1 MNNNNN
7 DDLVGRRVNHLV
19 VISREGRD
27 KNRNSLWKCRCD
39 CGKEILVRGFTLRS
53 HDIFSRGCENKRCIT
68 HGESKTKL
76 YHVWQGMKN
85 RCSNSNYHQYYLYG
99 GRGIS
104 VCDEWMDYIVFKEWA
119 LSHGYQ
125 LGLTLDRINTDGNY
139 CPENCRWVTQKEQ
152 QNNKRT
158 NRTIAYNGE
167 THSLMEWCELLQLN
181 YERVSSRL
189 DYGWTFE
196 DAISLPKN
204 SCRAGEDT

>member
-1 MNNNNN
+1 MNDNNN
-7 DDLVGRRVNHLV
+7 DDLVGTRVNHLV
-19 VISREGRD
+19 VMSREGSD
-27 KNRNSLWKCRCD
+27 KNRNSLWRCRCD

-53 HDIFSRGCENKRCIT
+53 GDIFSCGCESKRSTT
-68 HGESKTKL
+68 HGESRTKL
-76 YHVWQGMKN
+76 YHVWQGMKS
-85 RCSNSNYHQYYLYG
+85 RCNNPNYHQYHLYG

-104 VCDEWMDYIVFKEWA
+104 VCGEWMDYINFKEWA
-119 LSHGYQ
+119 INNGYKP
-125 LGLTLDRINTDGNY
+125 GLTIDRIDTDGNY

-158 NRTIAYNGE
+158 NRTITYNGE

-204 SCRAGEDT
+204 SYRTDKDT

>member
-1 MNNNNN
+1 MNDNNN
-7 DDLVGRRVNHLV
+7 DDLVGTRVNHLV
-19 VISREGRD
+19 VMSREGSD
-27 KNRNSLWKCRCD
+27 KNRNSLWRCRCD

-53 HDIFSRGCENKRCIT
+53 GDIFSCGCESKRSTT
-68 HGESKTKL
+68 HGESRTKL
-76 YHVWQGMKN
+76 YHVWQGMKS
-85 RCSNSNYHQYYLYG
+85 RCNNPNYHQYHLYG

-104 VCDEWMDYIVFKEWA
+104 VCDEWMDYINFKEWA
-119 LSHGYQ
+119 INNGYKP
-125 LGLTLDRINTDGNY
+125 GLTIDRIDTDGNY

-158 NRTIAYNGE
+158 NRTITYNGE

-204 SCRAGEDT
+204 SYRTDKDT

>member
-1 MNNNNN
+1 MNDNNN
-7 DDLVGRRVNHLV
+7 DDLVGTRVNHLV
-19 VISREGRD
+19 VMSREGSD
-27 KNRNSLWKCRCD
+27 KNHNSLWRCRCD

-53 HDIFSRGCENKRCIT
+53 GDIFSCGCESKRSTT
-68 HGESKTKL
+68 HGESRTKL
-76 YHVWQGMKN
+76 YHVWQGMKS
-85 RCSNSNYHQYYLYG
+85 RCNNPNYHQYYLYG

-104 VCDEWMDYIVFKEWA
+104 VCDEWMDYINFKEWA
-119 LSHGYQ
+119 INNGYKP
-125 LGLTLDRINTDGNY
+125 GLTIDRIDTDGNY

-158 NRTIAYNGE
+158 NRTITYNGE

-204 SCRAGEDT
+204 SYRTDKDT